1 MIIRATTL
9 GLLFLSVAA
18 CSNSQGLLNRGVA
31 LVVNDKTTAVSPAGQ
46 FPPRFAALVAD
57 TSVPAMIMTVER
69 RSQSGRLLREAK
81 VNGIETWVSSD
92 LTAVMLENGMLQ
104 GTRGLGSELFAA
116 ELSEPMALILSGKT
130 GYSSRLHSNLKG
142 DNRIVTRTFN
152 CLVEASGTEPV
163 TLEIGTIPTRIMTED
178 CKSLDQAFRNT
189 YWVGRR
195 SGTIVQ
201 ARQWA
206 GDEIGYIKTQSATRE
221 MRVAPESEVGVVIS
235 E

>member
-1 MIIRATTL
+1 MIIRATIL
-9 GLLFLSVAA
+9 GLLFLGVAA
-18 CSNSQGLLNRGVA
+18 CSNGQDLLNRGVA
-31 LVVNDKTTAVSPAGQ
+31 LAVNDKTSVARPAGQ

-57 TSVPAMIMTVER
+57 TSVPAMIVTVES
-69 RSQSGRLLREAK
+69 RSQSGRLLREAQ
-81 VNGIETWVSSD
+81 VNGVETWVSSD
-92 LTAVMLENGMLQ
+92 LTAVILENGMLQ

-116 ELSEPMALILSGKT
+116 ELSEPMALILSGRT

-142 DNRIVTRTFN
+142 DDRIVTRTFN
-152 CLVEASGTEPV
+152 CLVEVSGTG
-163 TLEIGTIPTRIMTED
+163 TIALEIGTIPTRIMTED

-189 YWVGRR
+189 YWVSSK
-195 SGTIVQ
+195 SGAIVQ

-221 MRVAPESEVGVVIS
+221 MTGAPVSEVGVVIS

>member
-1 MIIRATTL
+1 MIIRATIL

-18 CSNSQGLLNRGVA
+18 CSNSQDLLNRGVA

-152 CLVEASGTEPV
+152 CLVEASGTEAV

-189 YWVGRR
+189 YWVSRKG
-195 SGTIVQ
+195 GTIVQ

-206 GDEIGYIKTQSATRE
+206 GDEIGYIKTQTATRE

>member
-104 GTRGLGSELFAA
+104 GTRGLGL
-116 ELSEPMALILSGKT
+116 
-130 GYSSRLHSNLKG
+130 
-142 DNRIVTRTFN
+142 
-152 CLVEASGTEPV
+152 
-163 TLEIGTIPTRIMTED
+163 
-178 CKSLDQAFRNT
+178 
-189 YWVGRR
+189 
-195 SGTIVQ
+195 
-201 ARQWA
+201 
-206 GDEIGYIKTQSATRE
+206 
-221 MRVAPESEVGVVIS
+221 
-235 E
+235 